1 MDLTKQFF
9 KYVSQNIFGLL
20 GTSCYILADTYFIA
34 QAAGTDGVTLLN
46 LCLPIYNFIFAIGS
60 MIALGSATRY
70 AIAKA
75 QNDARGQ
82 RYFSNAILCAV
93 LASIPWMLAGV
104 FAPGALL
111 RLMGGDVSIV
121 ALGIPYARIFL
132 LFTPFFMCNYI
143 VSAFVRNDGDPSLAM
158 VATLS
163 GSLFNVVFDYI
174 FMFPLGLG
182 LAGAA
187 LATAVSPIIS
197 IAICS
202 RHFFKK
208 ENTLQFVR
216 QMPSARLLGQSC
228 QLGISG
234 FVGELSSGVTTT
246 VFNFLLLGLAGNVG
260 VAAYG
265 VVANFALVATAIF
278 NGVAQGAQPL
288 VSRCYGQNDHAGAR
302 KLLLLGSGTV
312 LVLAAVLY
320 RGVRPDRYLCKLVQ
334 QRKLGADGAV
344 RPHRDA
350 DVLCGLFL
358 CGLQHHGGGLSERR
372 EPPGGGFH
380 HLHLPGH
387 GSHRGLL
394 AGAQRGVRD
403 AGCMGGLPGLGTAHR
418 AADPVS
424 AAQKRERKSL
434 NIHLLFP
441 HGLLGRKPGLCG
453 ATGQCPP
460 LCRGL
465 AGFFFEDPA
474 QVVRPGKA
482 AQAGHHVQRVLPV
495 QQQPLR
501 GLDAHGGQV
510 FARRHAYGGGKGAH
524 QMAFGDAQPLAELL
538 HAV

>member
-111 RLMGGDVSIV
+111 RLMGGDAGIV

-174 FMFPLGLG
+174 FMFPMGLG

-202 RHFFKK
+202 RHFLKK

-216 QMPSARLLGQSC
+216 QLPSARRGGKLCAGGYLHLPRRGTGRTAAGEPLLRPERPRRGAETAAAGQRH
-228 QLGISG
+228 G
-234 FVGELSSGVTTT
+234 
-246 VFNFLLLGLAGNVG
+246 
-260 VAAYG
+260 
-265 VVANFALVATAIF
+265 
-278 NGVAQGAQPL
+278 
-288 VSRCYGQNDHAGAR
+288 AGA
-302 KLLLLGSGTV
+302 GGG
-312 LVLAAVLY
+312 AV
-320 RGVRPDRYLCKLVQ
+320 RRSVRPDRYPCKLVQ

-350 DVLCGLFL
+350 DVLCGLL
-358 CGLQHHGGGLSERR
+358 
-372 EPPGGGFH
+372 
-380 HLHLPGH
+380 
-387 GSHRGLL
+387 
-394 AGAQRGVRD
+394 
-403 AGCMGGLPGLGTAHR
+403 
-418 AADPVS
+418 
-424 AAQKRERKSL
+424 
-434 NIHLLFP
+434 
-441 HGLLGRKPGLCG
+441 
-453 ATGQCPP
+453 
-460 LCRGL
+460 LCRL
-465 AGFFFEDPA
+465 
-474 QVVRPGKA
+474 
-482 AQAGHHVQRVLPV
+482 
-495 QQQPLR
+495 
-501 GLDAHGGQV
+501 
-510 FARRHAYGGGKGAH
+510 
-524 QMAFGDAQPLAELL
+524 
-538 HAV
+538 